1 MAEPNLGDIVT
12 TTLRNRSRQIRD
24 NVSKGNVLL
33 NRLAAKGGIREA
45 GSGRTIVEEL
55 DYVENSTFMW
65 YSGYEALDTTPSKVV
80 DAAEYGWKQC
90 AVAVTGSGLETR
102 IQNAG
107 DAAVLDLLES
117 RMTNA
122 ERTMRNNM
130 VVGLYSDGT
139 GTGGKQITG
148 LAAAVSTSSG
158 ATYGGINSTTFSFWD
173 NKRLTGSVSDTVA
186 LDDLFRSLW
195 LSCTRGPDHPQL
207 IICGAGVFETYW
219 DNLTAIQR
227 ITTDQSGG
235 MGFKTLDFAGGLAE
249 VAFEDSGVLN
259 SSFAYFLN
267 LDYIKFRPHTGTNM
281 VPLDRRESI
290 NQDAFVNLL
299 IWAGNLTVSNRSL
312 QGVLSAN

>member
-12 TTLRNRSRQIRD
+12 TTLRNRSRKIAD

-33 NRLAAKGGIREA
+33 DRLKAKGGIQEV
-45 GSGRTIVEEL
+45 GSGRTIVQEL
-55 DYVENSTFMW
+55 DYVENTTFQW
-65 YSGYEALDTTPSKVV
+65 FSGYEALDVTPSRVI
-80 DAAEYGWKQC
+80 DAAEYGWKQ
-90 AVAVTGSGLETR
+90 ASVAVTASGLETR
-102 IQNAG
+102 IQNNG

-148 LAAAVSTSSG
+148 LASAVSTSSG
-158 ATYGGINSTTFSFWD
+158 ATYGGISSTTFTFWD
-173 NKRLTGSVSDTVA
+173 NKRLTGTITSADV

-207 IICGAGVFETYW
+207 IIAGSTVFESYW
-219 DNLTAIQR
+219 DSLASIQR
-227 ITTDQSGG
+227 INTSDRGSA
-235 MGFKTLDFAGGLAE
+235 GFRTLDFAGGLAE
-249 VAFEDSGVLN
+249 VAFEDSGVLA
-259 SSFAYFLN
+259 SDKAYFLN
-267 LDYIKFRPHTGTNM
+267 LDFIKFRPHSGTNM
-281 VPLDRRESI
+281 IPLDRRNSI

-312 QGVLSAN
+312 QGVLSSS